1 MIKTA
6 IIMPL
11 AEQRGGAELA
21 LMHLMQQG
29 RGVGIEW
36 LLIFLKHGPMVEQV
50 ARLGIAVH
58 VIDAFRLREPHRF
71 IGAVLKIAR
80 LARREKVQMIFGWM
94 GIAHLYG
101 ATAARLAGVPTAWY
115 QHGIPLDKHWIDRM
129 ATLLPAVGILTCSQA
144 VADAQ
149 AQLSPRR
156 PLRVIYPGVE
166 LERFDPGLL
175 PSPQKS
181 KRRLGLPTEELIIGI
196 VGRLQHW
203 KGIHVLIEAMP
214 EILRTHPASHC
225 VVVGGDHA
233 QEPEYSAFLRERI
246 CALRLEDKVTLA
258 GLQSNIPE
266 WMQAMDV
273 IVHASDHE
281 PFGIVVI
288 EAMAL
293 GKPVV
298 AGAAAGPTEI
308 ITDGVDGLL
317 SPYGDAPAL
326 AQAVLRYL
334 SAPEFAGRMGAAARK
349 RASEFSTQIYAQNFI
364 AAVQELV
371 PQTPFKSG

>member
-58 VIDAFRLREPHRF
+58 VIDAGRLREPHRF

-175 PSPQKS
+175 PSPQES

-214 EILRTHPASHC
+214 EILRASPAAHC

-233 QEPEYSAFLRERI
+233 FEPEYPAYLREQI
-246 CALRLEDKVTLA
+246 CALGLEDKVTMA
-258 GLQSNIPE
+258 GFQSNVPE

-273 IVHASDHE
+273 IVHASNHE

-293 GKPVV
+293 GKPIV
-298 AGAAAGPTEI
+298 AGNAAGPTEI

-317 SPYGDAPAL
+317 SPYGDSPAL
-326 AQAVLRYL
+326 AQAMLRYL
-334 SAPEFAGRMGAAARK
+334 GDPEFARRIGAAARV
-349 RASEFSTQIYAQNFI
+349 RAQEFSTQQYAQSFVGT
-364 AAVQELV
+364 VQELL
-371 PQTPFKSG
+371 PQLHRKDD

>member
-58 VIDAFRLREPHRF
+58 VIDAGRLREPHRF

-175 PSPQKS
+175 PSPQES

-214 EILRTHPASHC
+214 EILRASPAAHC

-233 QEPEYSAFLRERI
+233 FEPEYPAYLREQI
-246 CALRLEDKVTLA
+246 CALGLEDKVTMA
-258 GLQSNIPE
+258 GFQSNVPE

-273 IVHASDHE
+273 IVHASNHE

-298 AGAAAGPTEI
+298 AGNAAGPTEI

-334 SAPEFAGRMGAAARK
+334 SDPEFAHQIGTAARQ
-349 RASEFSTQIYAQNFI
+349 RALEFSTQRYAQNFI
-364 AAVQELV
+364 VTVQELLSHSCY
-371 PQTPFKSG
+371 TK

>member
-1 MIKTA
+1 
-6 IIMPL
+6 MPL

-58 VIDAFRLREPHRF
+58 VIDAGRLREPHRF

-175 PSPQKS
+175 PSPQES

-246 CALRLEDKVTLA
+246 CALRL
-258 GLQSNIPE
+258 LQVNSN
-266 WMQAMDV
+266 
-273 IVHASDHE
+273 S
-281 PFGIVVI
+281 
-288 EAMAL
+288 
-293 GKPVV
+293 K
-298 AGAAAGPTEI
+298 
-308 ITDGVDGLL
+308 
-317 SPYGDAPAL
+317 
-326 AQAVLRYL
+326 
-334 SAPEFAGRMGAAARK
+334 K
-349 RASEFSTQIYAQNFI
+349 
-364 AAVQELV
+364 
-371 PQTPFKSG
+371 